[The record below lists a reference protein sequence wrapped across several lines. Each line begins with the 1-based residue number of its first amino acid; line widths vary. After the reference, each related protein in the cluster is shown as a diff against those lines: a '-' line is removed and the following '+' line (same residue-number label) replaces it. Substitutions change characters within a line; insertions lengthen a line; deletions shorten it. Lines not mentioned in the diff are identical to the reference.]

1 MRFLIGANT
10 EVIDAEGMTI
20 TPGFIDAHCHP
31 TGVNELY
38 GVNTNLTTVAEIQA
52 AIRAKVAD

>member
-1 MRFLIGANT
+1 
-10 EVIDAEGMTI
+10 MTI
-20 TPGFIDAHCHP
+20 TPGFIDTHCHP

-52 AIRAKVAD
+52 AIRAKVERDATWVLGEWFHV